1 MLSHS
6 LLKPRVGLTCER
18 PRLTKGL
25 AQPRLPAQRR
35 PALRAAR
42 VQAAATG
49 SDNVSRAR
57 ESSAR
62 RGCLPAAL
70 AGSYATA
77 SLHCRHQ
84 RWPCPPQANEFKP
97 SARDLALE
105 AGRKKMRDVF
115 DVDRW
120 VVHRS
125 QSRYFRHLL
134 ALPQ

>member
-1 MLSHS
+1 MPGEAACLQ
-6 LLKPRVGLTCER
+6 RW
-18 PRLTKGL
+18 L
-25 AQPRLPAQRR
+25 ALMQQLPCTA
-35 PALRAAR
+35 
-42 VQAAATG
+42 G
-49 SDNVSRAR
+49 
-57 ESSAR
+57 SSA
-62 RGCLPAAL
+62 
-70 AGSYATA
+70 
-77 SLHCRHQ
+77 

-97 SARDLALE
+97 SARDLELE